1 MMNIKFGLPRV
12 LLCRNSLTALMR
24 PPKPSTRAEPLRVS
38 QADTRKCAFKLR
50 YAHALDCAFLAV
62 ISVVLS
68 VSAFYWHRLIRDDW
82 ANLIAL
88 ATALDSHSVFYTL
101 RITATNEWIGQYAR
115 SFFITWW
122 IQIFLLMLI
131 GSHNVLAAGKLFAVF
146 ILLVHT
152 ANAFLIYKIASRFLH
167 DRLVCLTMALAYLL
181 LPHAVEDYMV
191 ANNWF
196 FMLPLFFY
204 LLFLNVL
211 IVANPA
217 SYAAMLLLVL
227 LLLLSMFSGEQLLM
241 APYLV
246 AIGYLAILYIAKH
259 PNWRDYLRQS
269 IIVYGVGFVG
279 FVVYYTI
286 IAQNQRAKEGAAIFH
301 LWSIFSIHSA
311 NTVVEYTRGL
321 VGAAIRIF
329 GAVSGD
335 GIALSYGSLAL
346 AAVIM
351 IAVLAYALI
360 AIPPEQPTP
369 RRTREGVALL
379 GIALVAILLFVLTHA
394 SFPLWSLALGAV
406 MMVAF
411 FACALYGGGSEQA
424 TLRRTREGVAL
435 LGIALIAILLLMFIG
450 ALTGVRP
457 GPESRYLLNPAL
469 IATLLIVALVSIL
482 ITHHFSRSLLFSLF
496 IGALAVVSLHL
507 IGDLWPIQ
515 AALDRRLWQA
525 TESAV
530 APKTDYLLTV
540 SNDARHPT
548 LMPPYQSIIW
558 TWSDF
563 TADWGVQS
571 ILRYKLKREV
581 ALIRSAHPLADD
593 EKLEVAN
600 YYGQKS
606 ITTADHVAV
615 IYLNSGT
622 NLGET
627 ARRNIEVMSYAQ
639 YLQFAPVLNAA
650 GALRPD
656 RLASFPDKPFIG
668 TVVAEALLIADD
680 KRCSGHVD
688 TIEMIPEAAAGS
700 FEMQGWSW
708 DLEQNQPFRH
718 LVFLSNN
725 RQVIG
730 YASSNLRH
738 VDVNLKI
745 RDSGHNHLGWSGF
758 AYDPSRQR
766 ISAYGITSDNKLC
779 RIAEVG

>member
-1 MMNIKFGLPRV
+1 V
-12 LLCRNSLTALMR
+12 LT
-24 PPKPSTRAEPLRVS
+24 
-38 QADTRKCAFKLR
+38 
-50 YAHALDCAFLAV
+50 
-62 ISVVLS
+62 
-68 VSAFYWHRLIRDDW
+68 
-82 ANLIAL
+82 
-88 ATALDSHSVFYTL
+88 
-101 RITATNEWIGQYAR
+101 
-115 SFFITWW
+115 
-122 IQIFLLMLI
+122 
-131 GSHNVLAAGKLFAVF
+131 AGKLFSIF

-152 ANAFLIYKIASRFLH
+152 ANAFLIFKIASRFLH

-211 IVANPA
+211 ITVNPA

-241 APYLV
+241 VPYLV
-246 AIGYLAILYIAKH
+246 AVGYLAILYIAKH

-269 IIVYGVGFVG
+269 IFVYSVGFVG

-301 LWSIFSIHSA
+301 LWSSIHSA
-311 NTVVEYTRGL
+311 NIVVEYTRSL
-321 VGAAIRIF
+321 VRAVIRIF
-329 GAVSGD
+329 GAYNGD

-346 AAVIM
+346 GAIIM
-351 IAVLAYALI
+351 IALFSYALV
-360 AIPPEQPTP
+360 AISPEQPTP
-369 RRTREGVALL
+369 RGTRERVALL
-379 GIALVAILLFVLTHA
+379 GIALVAILLFTHA
-394 SFPLWSLALGAV
+394 RFPIWSLALGTV

-411 FACALYGGGSEQA
+411 FAYALLGGGSEQP
-424 TLRRTREGVAL
+424 TLRRTWEGVAL
-435 LGIALIAILLLMFIG
+435 LGIALIAILLLMFIS

-457 GPESRYLLNPAL
+457 GPETRYLLNPAL
-469 IATLLIVALVSIL
+469 IATFLIVALLSIL
-482 ITHHFSRSLLFSLF
+482 ITHHFSRILLFSLL
-496 IGALAVVSLHL
+496 IGSLAIVSLHL
-507 IGDLWPIQ
+507 IGDLWPTQ
-515 AALDRRLWQA
+515 AALDKRLWQA
-525 TESAV
+525 TDSAV
-530 APKTDYLLTV
+530 APGTDYLLTV
-540 SNDARHPT
+540 SNDARDPR
-548 LMPPYQSIIW
+548 LMPPYQSILWI
-558 TWSDF
+558 WSDF

-581 ALIRSAHPLADD
+581 ALIRSAQLLADD
-593 EKLEVAN
+593 EKLEVVS
-600 YYGQKS
+600 YSGPKFM
-606 ITTADHVAV
+606 TTADHVAV
-615 IYLNSGT
+615 MYLNSGT

-639 YLQFAPVLNAA
+639 YLRFAPVLNAA

-730 YASSNLRH
+730 YASSSLPH
-738 VDVNLKI
+738 VDVNLKN
-745 RDSGHNHLGWSGF
+745 SEHNHLGWSGF
-758 AYDPSRQR
+758 AYNPSRQR
-766 ISAYGITSDNKLC
+766 ISAYGITLDNKLC
-779 RIAEVG
+779 RIAELG